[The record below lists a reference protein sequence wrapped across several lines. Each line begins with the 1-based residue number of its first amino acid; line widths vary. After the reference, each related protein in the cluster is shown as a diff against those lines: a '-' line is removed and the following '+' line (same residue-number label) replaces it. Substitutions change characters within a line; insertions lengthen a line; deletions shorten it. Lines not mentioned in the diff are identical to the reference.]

1 MVSGLPEFILNVLW
15 LLHFSSAKATSS
27 VLSQRNKTDNNLR
40 DICIKE
46 ETCRQSAASLC
57 RIIPLD
63 LMPCTLIQV
72 SLVHSNCGSF
82 GSLDLISFHF
92 DTYPL
97 VYCFVCLFLIA
108 IIAILLPREGF
119 GVCMCVCEWILKRGI
134 IIVIRVNL
142 NQAHTMSRH
151 WTFNI
156 SFIPQ
161 NSQDVGSIIIIF
173 YR

>member
-1 MVSGLPEFILNVLW
+1 MI
-15 LLHFSSAKATSS
+15 
-27 VLSQRNKTDNNLR
+27 
-40 DICIKE
+40 
-46 ETCRQSAASLC
+46 
-57 RIIPLD
+57 
-63 LMPCTLIQV
+63 
-72 SLVHSNCGSF
+72 
-82 GSLDLISFHF
+82 DLISFHF

-161 NSQDVGSIIIIF
+161 NSQDVGSIIIIL
-173 YR
+173 YRWENQGFQRSNYQAYFKKPANGKGKLWLTPESTLLTTMLGVKPEKISKRKKIAYFFFLVKLKTHMLILKVQTIH